1 MRRINHVLSFLVGI
15 LITQMPPIA
24 QAGTDFVWDLD
35 GRPLRTSSQYY
46 ILPAPNQKIG
56 SGLILEGRNGSCP
69 FNVAVSTRVSPG
81 LPIIFSPA
89 GASDKVIRLS
99 ADQNIRLFQ
108 AVTICV
114 QSTVWRLGGLDEATD
129 KRFVTT
135 GGVTGNPGSSTV
147 SNWFKVERES
157 EGVDNGRYKLVFCP
171 GVCSFCK
178 VICGNLGV
186 YNVNGRNWLALG
198 DPALS
203 IVFKE
208 I

>member
-1 MRRINHVLSFLVGI
+1 MRRINHVLSLLVGI

-99 ADQNIRLFQ
+99 ADQNIRLISSCHNLCPVNRLEARRLRRGNRQ
-108 AVTICV
+108 TIRDNR
-114 QSTVWRLGGLDEATD
+114 WRD
-129 KRFVTT
+129 
-135 GGVTGNPGSSTV
+135 
-147 SNWFKVERES
+147 RES
-157 EGVDNGRYKLVFCP
+157 RFLDRE
-171 GVCSFCK
+171 
-178 VICGNLGV
+178 
-186 YNVNGRNWLALG
+186 
-198 DPALS
+198 
-203 IVFKE
+203 
-208 I
+208 

>member
-69 FNVAVSTRVSPG
+69 FNVA
-81 LPIIFSPA
+81 
-89 GASDKVIRLS
+89 
-99 ADQNIRLFQ
+99 
-108 AVTICV
+108 
-114 QSTVWRLGGLDEATD
+114 STVWRLGGLDEATD